1 MLYSFLESVKFTAH
15 IFPLAILRIGIGSYF
30 LNQSIDK
37 LNTNYLVTPQLAR
50 TLNELLSSS
59 QASVNFKYLISEAII
74 PSWQFFAY
82 FLFFVQ
88 LFIGLSF
95 VSGFLVRV
103 SSILGIILCTF
114 YLLMDVVSITPFYQI
129 LLLNFIAMGFIGAG
143 RCLGA
148 DYFFYKRYNGWL
160 W

>member
-1 MLYSFLESVKFTAH
+1 MLYSFLESIKFTTH
-15 IFPLAILRIGIGSYF
+15 IFPLAVFRIGIGSYF

-59 QASVNFKYLISEAII
+59 QASVNFKYLISETII
-74 PSWQFFAY
+74 PSWQAFAY
-82 FLFFVQ
+82 FLFFLQ
-88 LFIGLSF
+88 LFIGISF
-95 VSGFLVRV
+95 ISGFLVRV
-103 SSILGIILCTF
+103 SSILGVILCSF
-114 YLLMDVVSITPFYQI
+114 YLLMEVSSIAPFYQV
-129 LLLNFIAMGFIGAG
+129 LLLSFISMGFIGAG

-148 DYFFYKRYNGWL
+148 DYFFYKRYNGWM

>member
-1 MLYSFLESVKFTAH
+1 MFYSFLESIKFTAH
-15 IFPLAILRIGIGSYF
+15 IFPLAIFRIGIGSYF
-30 LNQSIDK
+30 LNQSFDK

-59 QASVNFKYLISEAII
+59 QASLNFKYLISETII

-88 LFIGLSF
+88 LFIGFSF
-95 VSGFLVRV
+95 VSGFLIRI
-103 SSILGIILCTF
+103 SAILGAILCSF
-114 YLLMDVVSITPFYQI
+114 YLLMQVSSITPFYQI
-129 LLLNFIAMGFIGAG
+129 LFLSFLSMGFIGAG
-143 RCLGA
+143 RCLGI